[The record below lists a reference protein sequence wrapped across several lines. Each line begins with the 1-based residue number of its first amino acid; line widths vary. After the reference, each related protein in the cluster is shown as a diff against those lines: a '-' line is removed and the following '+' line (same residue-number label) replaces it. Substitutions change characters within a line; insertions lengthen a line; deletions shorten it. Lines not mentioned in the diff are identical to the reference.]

1 MRSAGDSAAN
11 LVIGGGV
18 REEGPHLPDAG
29 ENKYHFRPRGEL
41 MDKQETWSRP
51 DFEETSSGFEVTA
64 YVNDWD
70 QDRL

>member
-1 MRSAGDSAAN
+1 MREKSVSS
-11 LVIGGGV
+11 
-18 REEGPHLPDAG
+18 
-29 ENKYHFRPRGEL
+29 RPRGEL

-70 QDRL
+70 QDRF

>member
-1 MRSAGDSAAN
+1 MRETMRTILARVESS
-11 LVIGGGV
+11 
-18 REEGPHLPDAG
+18 
-29 ENKYHFRPRGEL
+29 

>member
-1 MRSAGDSAAN
+1 MRSALPVTN
-11 LVIGGGV
+11 LFARDGV
-18 REEGPHLPDAG
+18 GEEGPLLPDAG
-29 ENKYHFRPRGEL
+29 ENNYHSRPRGEL

-70 QDRL
+70 QDRF